1 MDWVGPVVAAFVGL
15 ALGALVVW
23 MAVRAR
29 LRESAE
35 AQAAAIRMQSENAA
49 LQERIRGL
57 EEIKAKAEERER
69 QLDALRNE
77 LAEFQAKQAA
87 LDAAFAERE
96 KALREQKQL
105 LDQELEK
112 LLSDVSHKA
121 LERNTQRFLELAEEN
136 LAKRAQA
143 IDSLVKPI
151 QESLKGFNEQVREVE
166 KAREGAYAGLQQQIK
181 SMQET
186 HARLQQE
193 TSNLV
198 RALGKSSQRGRWGEV
213 QLQRAIEMAGMLE
226 HCDFTQQVS
235 TDTEDGRLRPD
246 VIVHLPN
253 GRKIV
258 VDAKTPLDAYL
269 RAIEA
274 TDDETRS
281 RELLAHANQV
291 KEHIRQLSGKTYW
304 SQFTPTPEV
313 VVMFI
318 PGEPIYGA
326 ALEKIP
332 DLLDYGVQNKVL
344 VATPVTLIGLLRAVA
359 YGWQNEQL
367 AKNARDISE
376 AGKQLYVRVHTFI
389 EHFAGIGKGLTNAI
403 AAYDKAVASLETRL
417 IPGARKLKELGAG
430 TDDDVK
436 DVETIGRVAK
446 EPQVAA
452 VIAELPPGDES
463 ERTLFP

>member
-1 MDWVGPVVAAFVGL
+1 MTWLGPVVAMLVGL
-15 ALGALVVW
+15 SLGAAAVW
-23 MAVRAR
+23 FAVRAR
-29 LRESAE
+29 VREGTE
-35 AQAAAIRMQSENAA
+35 ATKRANQLESESAA
-49 LQERIRGL
+49 LQERIRHL
-57 EEIKAKAEERER
+57 EQIKEKAEAQERLVE
-69 QLDALRNE
+69 DLRRE
-77 LAEFQAKQAA
+77 LNEFQVKQAA

-96 KALREQKQL
+96 KAFQEQKQL
-105 LDQELEK
+105 LDQELQRV
-112 LLSDVSHKA
+112 LSDVSHKA

-136 LAKRAQA
+136 LSKRAQA

-151 QESLKGFNEQVREVE
+151 HESLKGFNDQIREVE

-186 HARLQQE
+186 QTRLQQE

-226 HCDFTQQVS
+226 YCDFTQQVS

-253 GRKIV
+253 DRKIV
-258 VDAKTPLDAYL
+258 VDAKAPLDAYL
-269 RAIEA
+269 RAVEA

-281 RELLAHANQV
+281 KELLAHANQI
-291 KEHIRQLSGKTYW
+291 KTHIQDLSKKAYW
-304 SQFTPTPEV
+304 SQFTPTPEL

-359 YGWQNEQL
+359 YGWQSEQL
-367 AKNARDISE
+367 AKNAQKISE
-376 AGKQLYVRVHTFI
+376 AGKQLYSRVVTFI
-389 EHFAGIGKGLTNAI
+389 EHLSGIGKGLTNAI
-403 AAYDKAVASLETRL
+403 TAYDKAVASLDTRL

-430 TDDDVK
+430 TDAEVS
-436 DVETIGRVAK
+436 ELSPLGRVAR
-446 EPQVAA
+446 EPQFTAA
-452 VIAELPPGDES
+452 PGELPPVEDS
-463 ERTLFP
+463 EQTLFP